1 MNMLDIFDNLEGIYT
16 VTDPTIDK
24 HRYLDGDLLTEDE
37 MVGTIKSLEMIMS
50 TISEQFKYPDEYY
63 KQDFVAD
70 YFDWRSYKRKTA
82 ISDEDFEEIDQ
93 KDEYFKG
100 FLITRLSDY
109 FGIGF
114 PTISDSSEEEQDL
127 MLHMTYRYFLI
138 HIKRN
143 MKAFIK
149 NAMNQLEETLISN
162 FQNTQLN
169 DVISESHPYLNETGV
184 ILLHHVYEIGNY
196 LISYGRDLSIE
207 EFLQLTMS
215 QKLKNQTEIS
225 VMEQGYRDCDM
236 VGNFVI
242 PYLRLLET
250 YRDSYINSLISQE
263 IREKYRQ

>member
-1 MNMLDIFDNLEGIYT
+1 M
-16 VTDPTIDK
+16 
-24 HRYLDGDLLTEDE
+24 
-37 MVGTIKSLEMIMS
+37 
-50 TISEQFKYPDEYY
+50 
-63 KQDFVAD
+63 
-70 YFDWRSYKRKTA
+70 
-82 ISDEDFEEIDQ
+82 
-93 KDEYFKG
+93 
-100 FLITRLSDY
+100 
-109 FGIGF
+109 
-114 PTISDSSEEEQDL
+114 
-127 MLHMTYRYFLI
+127 
-138 HIKRN
+138 
-143 MKAFIK
+143 
-149 NAMNQLEETLISN
+149 
-162 FQNTQLN
+162 N